1 MAATPTN
8 REIVLF
14 VCDSLMQGEELHAR
28 LAAARPLGAAT
39 TAAAYDLVDLGA
51 MGALVPGG
59 MVSVV
64 GELYAFEPAA
74 LAALDVFRG
83 HPVLNQRVA
92 IRLADGREAQGY
104 TVAPEQSAGRRRV
117 LSGDW
122 RKRRGATSLGGGRGA
137 GPVVRWA
144 GRRS

>member
-1 MAATPTN
+1 MAATPPN

-28 LAAARPLGAAT
+28 LAAARPLGPAT
-39 TAAAYDLVDLGA
+39 TVAGYDLVDLGA
-51 MGALVPGG
+51 TGALVPGG
-59 MVSVV
+59 MVAVV
-64 GELYAFEPAA
+64 GELYALEPQA

-83 HPVLNQRVA
+83 HPVLNQRVS
-92 IRLADGREAQGY
+92 IRLADGREAQAY
-104 TVAPEQSAGRRRV
+104 TVAPDQSAGRRRV

-122 RKRRGATSLGGGRGA
+122 RKRRGATGLGGGRGA

>member
-1 MAATPTN
+1 MAAPPTN

-14 VCDSLMQGEELHAR
+14 VCDSLMQGEELHTR
-28 LAAARPLGAAT
+28 LAAARPLGPAT
-39 TAAAYDLVDLGA
+39 TTPTYDLVDLGPT
-51 MGALVPGG
+51 GALVPGG
-59 MVSVV
+59 MVAVT
-64 GELYAFEPAA
+64 GELYALDPQA

-83 HPVLNQRVA
+83 HPVLNQRLP
-92 IRLADGREAQGY
+92 IRLADGREAQAY
-104 TVAPEQSAGRRRV
+104 TVAPEQSAGRRRI
-117 LSGDW
+117 LAGDW